1 MSKLSELK
9 RQREEIELGIVK
21 ETLKEKNFFE
31 EESKKILEETEDLL
45 SIIIT
50 IEKNYNITQ
59 VDFRY
64 NEAKRKFVRLNH
76 FEDGPDALDRYASQF
91 IGCDKCTT
99 HCFKTEMSIDDF
111 LALVTRGVYE
121 PVAVRKAE

>member
-9 RQREEIELGIVK
+9 RQREEVELKIVK
-21 ETLKEKNFFE
+21 ETLNEKNFFE
-31 EESKKILEETEDLL
+31 EESKKILEEAEDLS

-50 IEKNYNITQ
+50 IEKAYNVTQ

-64 NEAKRKFVRLNH
+64 DETKRKFVRLNH
-76 FEDGPDALDRYASQF
+76 FEEEPDSLDRYASQF

-121 PVAVRKAE
+121 PIAVRKAG

>member
-9 RQREEIELGIVK
+9 RQREEVELKIVK
-21 ETLKEKNFFE
+21 ETLNEKNFFE
-31 EESKKILEETEDLL
+31 EESKKILEEAEDLS

-50 IEKNYNITQ
+50 IEKAYNVTQ

-64 NEAKRKFVRLNH
+64 DETKRKFVRLNH
-76 FEDGPDALDRYASQF
+76 FEEDPDSLDRYASQF

-121 PVAVRKAE
+121 PIAVRKAG

>member
-9 RQREEIELGIVK
+9 RQRDEIELGMVK
-21 ETLKEKNFFE
+21 ETLKEINFFD
-31 EESKKILEETEDLL
+31 EESQRILEEAKKLE

-50 IEKNYNITQ
+50 IEKSYNVTQ

-64 NEAKRKFVRLNH
+64 DETKRKFVRLNN
-76 FEDGPDALDRYASQF
+76 FEEGPDSLDRYTSQF
-91 IGCDKCTT
+91 RGCYKCTT
-99 HCFKTEMSIDDF
+99 YCFKTEMSIDDF

-121 PVAVRKAE
+121 PVAVRKA